1 MKWSVARSQIYT
13 ASSNQDQMAGIYIH
27 IPFCRKACHYCNFHF
42 STSLGRAEAVVTS
55 ILKEISLRSSE
66 SRAEIQT
73 IYFGGGTPSILEPE
87 TINKMLQ
94 AIKAHYA
101 VSNDAEITLEANPD
115 DITAE
120 KAKAWKH
127 MGINRFSIGVQ
138 SFADENLQWMNRAHD
153 AQQSIKCIN
162 TIREAGFENFSIDL
176 IYGTPG
182 QTQEGWIKDLEK
194 AIELK
199 IPHLSCYA
207 LTVEE
212 GTALHHMIGTGK
224 KEKIS
229 ADEQA
234 ERFEALVQ
242 LSSAAGYVHYEISNL
257 ALPGKESKHNSA
269 YWESRPYLG
278 FGPSAH
284 SFSGTKRSWNI
295 ADNLKYIE
303 SIEAGVLPFEEETL
317 RETDQL
323 NEYIMTSLRSIN
335 GMQKDIIKTRWG
347 MDKLRA
353 ISIEIEQFISSGKIT
368 ATENAWLLSGEGRF
382 FADGIASSL
391 FFLED

>member
-1 MKWSVARSQIYT
+1 
-13 ASSNQDQMAGIYIH
+13 MAGIYIH

-42 STSLGRAEAVVTS
+42 STSLGKAEAVVSS
-55 ILKEISLRSSE
+55 ILKEIELRSSE
-66 SRAEIQT
+66 MKEEVQT
-73 IYFGGGTPSILEPE
+73 IYFGGGTPSILD
-87 TINKMLQ
+87 TV
-94 AIKAHYA
+94 AIERLLDAIRSHYA
-101 VSNDAEITLEANPD
+101 VSSDVEITLEANPD
-115 DITAE
+115 DITQE
-120 KAKAWKH
+120 KAKAWKQ

-153 AQQSIKCIN
+153 ASQSFQCIQ
-162 TIREAGFENFSIDL
+162 TIREVGFDNFSIDL

-182 QTQEGWIKDLEK
+182 QTHEGWIKDLEK
-194 AIELK
+194 AIEMK

-212 GTALHHMIGTGK
+212 GTALHHMIGSGK

-242 LSSAAGYVHYEISNL
+242 LSSLAGYTHYEISNL

-269 YWESRPYLG
+269 YWEGKPYLG
-278 FGPSAH
+278 VGPSAH

-295 ADNLKYIE
+295 ADNLQYIR
-303 SIEAGVLPFEEETL
+303 SIEAGILPSEEETL

-323 NEYIMTSLRSIN
+323 NEYIMTSLRSIK
-335 GMQKDIIKTRWG
+335 GMQKKLIKTRWG
-347 MDKLRA
+347 MDKLQI
-353 ISIEIEQFISSGKIT
+353 ISTEIEQFVVSGKII
-368 ATENAWLLSGEGRF
+368 ATENAWVLSGEGRF

>member
-1 MKWSVARSQIYT
+1 MKLSVARSQIYT
-13 ASSNQDQMAGIYIH
+13 ASSNQVQMAGIYIH

-42 STSLGRAEAVVTS
+42 STSLAKTEAMETS
-55 ILKEISLRSSE
+55 ILKEITLRSSE
-66 SRAEIQT
+66 LEEEVQT
-73 IYFGGGTPSILEPE
+73 IYFGGGTPSILAPA
-87 TINKMLQ
+87 TIDKMLQ
-94 AIKAHYA
+94 TLKAQYSIS
-101 VSNDAEITLEANPD
+101 SNPEITLEANPD

-120 KAKAWKH
+120 KAKAWKQ

-153 AQQSIKCIN
+153 ASQSMDCIQI
-162 TIREAGFENFSIDL
+162 IREAGFQNFSIDL

-182 QTQEGWIKDLEK
+182 QTQQGWIKDLEK

-212 GTALHHMIGTGK
+212 GTALHHMIGSGK
-224 KEKIS
+224 KQKIS

-242 LSSAAGYVHYEISNL
+242 LSTKAGYIHYEISNL
-257 ALPGKESKHNSA
+257 AMPGKESKHNSA
-269 YWESRPYLG
+269 YWEGKPYLG

-295 ADNLKYIE
+295 AENLKYIQ
-303 SIEAGVLPFEEETL
+303 SIEAGILPREEETL
-317 RETDQL
+317 REIDQL
-323 NEYIMTSLRSIN
+323 NEYIMTSLRSIK
-335 GMQKDIIKTRWG
+335 GMQKGVIETRWG
-347 MDKLRA
+347 MDKLQI
-353 ISIEIEQFISSGKIT
+353 ISTEIEQFIRSGKIM
-368 ATENAWLLSGEGRF
+368 ANENAWVLTGEGRF

>member
-1 MKWSVARSQIYT
+1 
-13 ASSNQDQMAGIYIH
+13 MAGIYIH

-42 STSLGRAEAVVTS
+42 STSLGMADAVHAS
-55 ILKEISLRSSE
+55 IIKEISLRSSE
-66 SRAEIQT
+66 LKEEVQT
-73 IYFGGGTPSILEPE
+73 IYFGGGTPSILAPE
-87 TINKMLQ
+87 AIDMILQ

-101 VSNDAEITLEANPD
+101 ISSNPEITLEANPD

-120 KAKAWKH
+120 KAKTWKR

-153 AQQSIKCIN
+153 ASQSIQCIQ
-162 TIREAGFENFSIDL
+162 TIREAGFDNFSIDL

-194 AIELK
+194 AIEMK

-212 GTALHHMIGTGK
+212 GTALHHMIGSGK

-242 LSSAAGYVHYEISNL
+242 LSSLAGYSHYEISNL

-269 YWESRPYLG
+269 YWEGSPYLG

-284 SFSGTKRSWNI
+284 SFSRTKRSWNI
-295 ADNLKYIE
+295 ADNLKYIQ
-303 SIEAGVLPFEEETL
+303 SIKAGILPSEEETL
-317 RETDQL
+317 REIDQL

-335 GMQKDIIKTRWG
+335 GMQKDIIIARWG
-347 MDKLRA
+347 NDKLQT
-353 ISIEIEQFISSGKIT
+353 ISTEIDQFIQSGKIM
-368 ATENAWLLSGEGRF
+368 ATENAWVLSGQGRF